1 VVALPIWV
9 GYMEKVLVDIP
20 EASRT
25 VPDGVVMVPTGPYPA
40 LPGDNRLVPEF
51 FYREAIP
58 PPEVLQP
65 PRPLAPLPQ
74 PEAPP
79 VPGA

>member
-1 VVALPIWV
+1 
-9 GYMEKVLVDIP
+9 MEKLLADVP
-20 EASRT
+20 EATRN
-25 VPDGVVMVPTGPYPA
+25 VPDGVVMVPTGPYPPQ
-40 LPGDNRLVPEF
+40 PGDNRLIPEF

-65 PRPLAPLPQ
+65 PRPVAPLPQ